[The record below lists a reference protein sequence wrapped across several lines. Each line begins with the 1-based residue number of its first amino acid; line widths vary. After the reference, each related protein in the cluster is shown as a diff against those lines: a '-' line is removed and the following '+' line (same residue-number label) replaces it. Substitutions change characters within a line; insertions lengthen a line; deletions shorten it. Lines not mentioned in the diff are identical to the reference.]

1 MMVIVVG
8 IPGLLLAG
16 WIRRKYKE
24 VELIFEEKQMVEL
37 FQKGGYVMYPLLAC
51 SVIALTFSIER
62 LFFWIQEKKARDIK
76 LLIDIMKETETGKY
90 NNALKLGG
98 ESKDHVI
105 RVICNGLAHIEF
117 SMVNALELA
126 AGDEISRMKRGL
138 GVLDTIIT
146 MAPLLGI
153 LGTVIGIIQS
163 FDMLGQMGIEDPKSV
178 TVGIAQALITTAAGL
193 TIALAT
199 LIPYNYF
206 VSRVEKA
213 TRNLEKYTTSLEI
226 LYQKRSYK

>member
-1 MMVIVVG
+1 MI
-8 IPGLLLAG
+8 
-16 WIRRKYKE
+16 
-24 VELIFEEKQMVEL
+24 EL

-62 LFFWIQEKKARDIK
+62 LFFWINEKRVRNIK
-76 LLIDIMKETETGKY
+76 LLIDIMKEAEAGKY
-90 NNALKLGG
+90 NNALKLGS

-117 SMVNALELA
+117 SMVNALEMA
-126 AGDEISRMKRGL
+126 AGDEINRMKRGL
-138 GVLDTIIT
+138 GILDTIIT

-163 FDMLGQMGIEDPKSV
+163 FDMLGQMGIEDPKVV

-193 TIALAT
+193 TVALAT
-199 LIPYNYF
+199 IVPYNYF

-226 LYQKRSYK
+226 LYQKNTYR